1 MTLLLFKK
9 KMYHTKIRKENLDN
23 LPFENKNLRYE
34 ILIHK
39 NSSNFVYL
47 HSTEEISC
55 ELEIFYHPEFL
66 QCYLKFEMALFPMI
80 SGSTAYSV
88 SIRSLAE
95 LQKLLV

>member
-1 MTLLLFKK
+1 
-9 KMYHTKIRKENLDN
+9 MYHTKIRKENLDN

-39 NSSNFVYL
+39 ISSNFVYL
-47 HSTEEISC
+47 HSTEDISC
-55 ELEIFYHPEFL
+55 ELEIFNHTE
-66 QCYLKFEMALFPMI
+66 YLKFEMALFPMI

>member
-1 MTLLLFKK
+1 
-9 KMYHTKIRKENLDN
+9 MYHTKIRKENLDN

-39 NSSNFVYL
+39 NSSNFV
-47 HSTEEISC
+47 SC
-55 ELEIFYHPEFL
+55 ELEILYHPEFL